1 MNHKTQ
7 KNLGLFSGKLRYLA
21 VAGMALALLL
31 VSGCK
36 INQDGGRKVRD
47 LEFTV
52 VGETDVPAE
61 LKQIITEKMSQPFK
75 LTFNDEQNLYIAV
88 GYGPQ
93 PTGGYSIA
101 VKELYLTD
109 NSIVID
115 TELLGP
121 EKGENPAPE
130 TSYPCIVVKTENL
143 AHPII
148 FQ

>member
-1 MNHKTQ
+1 MNRTQ
-7 KNLGLFSGKLRYLA
+7 DRSSLFVSWLILAGL
-21 VAGMALALLL
+21 VAALFFTG
-31 VSGCK
+31 GCK
-36 INQDGGRKVRD
+36 VSKDDGKKVRD

-52 VGETDVPAE
+52 VGDMDVPAE
-61 LKQIITEKMSQPFK
+61 LKQIITEKAAQPFK
-75 LTFNDEQNLYIAV
+75 LTFSDEQNLFIVV

-93 PTGGYSIA
+93 TTGGYSIA
-101 VKELYLTD
+101 VNALYLTS

-130 TSYPCIVVKTENL
+130 TSYPYVVVKTENL
-143 AHPII
+143 ENPVI